1 MTINHKIM
9 IKAILI
15 LFSILTFFIMR
26 AQGKYLTTFTIVAHT
41 TGNNFYPEPNC
52 LTAKDGTFVELLWV
66 ENGNNTITTNAGS
79 FGDYNCNQSFILNI
93 FKERERTNDTSITT
107 PQLLKFNNNTK
118 FNYELYYK
126 CDLERKAPYNLL
138 GGPAG
143 AIAFLI
149 KSLKDEVQIS
159 INELEKSEESFREKK
174 KSESSCNLISA
185 SKEILVGAYSSE
197 TEYLQNTEVTE
208 KTCSNELHPCP
219 ISTSNFLP
227 ETASQLLRYYG
238 KVYNLLLL
246 THYGRHLESSIQR
259 MA

>member
-1 MTINHKIM
+1 MTIIHKIM

-126 CDLERKAPYNLL
+126 CDLEK
-138 GGPAG
+138 
-143 AIAFLI
+143 IMIILI
-149 KSLKDEVQIS
+149 KKTYPRI
-159 INELEKSEESFREKK
+159 IN
-174 KSESSCNLISA
+174 
-185 SKEILVGAYSSE
+185 ILVFY
-197 TEYLQNTEVTE
+197 
-208 KTCSNELHPCP
+208 K
-219 ISTSNFLP
+219 
-227 ETASQLLRYYG
+227 
-238 KVYNLLLL
+238 
-246 THYGRHLESSIQR
+246 
-259 MA
+259 

>member
-1 MTINHKIM
+1 MK
-9 IKAILI
+9 
-15 LFSILTFFIMR
+15 
-26 AQGKYLTTFTIVAHT
+26 V
-41 TGNNFYPEPNC
+41 
-52 LTAKDGTFVELLWV
+52 
-66 ENGNNTITTNAGS
+66 TTN
-79 FGDYNCNQSFILNI
+79 Q
-93 FKERERTNDTSITT
+93 
-107 PQLLKFNNNTK
+107 
-118 FNYELYYK
+118 
-126 CDLERKAPYNLL
+126 RKAPYNLL

-149 KSLKDEVQIS
+149 KSLKDEVQTCLTTSYISLKSVS
-159 INELEKSEESFREKK
+159 INELEKSEESFQEKK

-219 ISTSNFLP
+219 ISTSNVLP

-238 KVYNLLLL
+238 KIYNLLLL
-246 THYGRHLESSIQR
+246 THYGRHLESFIQR